1 MKGLAI
7 LLWSA
12 TPERPDRCAAPFVHA
27 MAAAALDCEVE
38 IHFSGAAVAL
48 LIAGAAAEAHTA
60 AGKPLYAFMQEAA
73 ALGVR
78 FYACSMAARQHLPPD
93 AALVPEFTG
102 HAGAT
107 AFVARTLD
115 PEWRNPGVLSSR
127 ASGWLLCWADGQ
139 GSDSWQFSRGER

>member
-12 TPERPDRCAAPFVHA
+12 TPEQPDRCAAPFVYA
-27 MAAAALDCEVE
+27 MAAAALDTEVE
-38 IHFSGAAVAL
+38 IHFAGAAVAL
-48 LIAGAAAEAHTA
+48 LTADGAAAAQTA
-60 AGKPLYAFMQEAA
+60 AGKSLAAFMQEAA

-93 AALVPEFTG
+93 VALIPELTG

-107 AFVARTLD
+107 AFVARALD
-115 PEWRNPGVLSSR
+115 PEWGTLV
-127 ASGWLLCWADGQ
+127 
-139 GSDSWQFSRGER
+139 F

>member
-115 PEWRNPGVLSSR
+115 PEWRTLV
-127 ASGWLLCWADGQ
+127 
-139 GSDSWQFSRGER
+139 F